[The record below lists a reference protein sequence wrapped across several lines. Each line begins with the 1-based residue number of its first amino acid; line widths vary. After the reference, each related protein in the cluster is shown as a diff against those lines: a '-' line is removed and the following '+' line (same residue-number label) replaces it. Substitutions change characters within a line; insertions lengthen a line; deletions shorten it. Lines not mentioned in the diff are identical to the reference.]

1 MSFHSFVCTSKLEWP
16 FLWNCDSTEMI
27 PSIKKGLFITLL
39 SFYFHSLPSYYMFL
53 SSFSVSF
60 LSPPSHYTFTS
71 PSQSTSPLQFSL
83 QFLTSL
89 SVSKLS
95 VYLFSNFSLYYL
107 HFRTLMFSLL
117 SHSTPLS
124 LSMFL
129 VNFTLNLLHFSLLCP
144 STCYSLSLCL
154 HLFNFTTSLSLSTS
168 QLTLLSTISF
178 CFSSP
183 VIPLSLSLFSLHFLS
198 MISFYSLYILT
209 IVSHSTLF
217 TFTLNYTPL
226 SIFWLHFPLNF
237 FSLFPASFLIQLR
250 LINLFSHSTFS
261 LQLYSQSFLSHFTSS
276 QLSQRTFSPF
286 ITHFLT
292 PLSQSKLLGL
302 LSLSSSPL

>member
-129 VNFTLNLLHFSLLCP
+129 VNFTLYLLHFSLLCP
-144 STCYSLSLCL
+144 STCYSLSLSVSTYSTL
-154 HLFNFTTSLSLSTS
+154 PLRFLSPHPN
-168 QLTLLSTISF
+168 LLYF
-178 CFSSP
+178 
-183 VIPLSLSLFSLHFLS
+183 PLSHSAFPLQSFHFLS
-198 MISFYSLYILT
+198 LY
-209 IVSHSTLF
+209 
-217 TFTLNYTPL
+217 
-226 SIFWLHFPLNF
+226 
-237 FSLFPASFLIQLR
+237 
-250 LINLFSHSTFS
+250 SHSTFS
-261 LQLYSQSFLSHFTSS
+261 L
-276 QLSQRTFSPF
+276 
-286 ITHFLT
+286 
-292 PLSQSKLLGL
+292 
-302 LSLSSSPL
+302 